1 MISPATKSILIKAAE
16 TYNCMEFISTDPIQI
31 PHRYN
36 NPRDIEISAFL
47 TATIAWGQRKTI
59 ISNALGWMKLMD
71 EAPHQFIVEAS
82 ESDMER
88 TANRMTHRT
97 FQPTDAAYFLKRL
110 KELYSTGNTLESL
123 FTDAFKR
130 WGTAAAAISA
140 VRPVFIG
147 PEAPKRTH
155 KHFSDP
161 ARGSSA
167 KRLNMFLRWMVR
179 RDDAGVDFG
188 LWEGISPA
196 QLDIPLDV
204 HSGNMARELG
214 LLQRKLNDQRAVQEL
229 MAALRSIDPLDP
241 VRFDYALF
249 GLGAFKNHVHF

>member
-1 MISPATKSILIKAAE
+1 MISPATKSILLKAAD
-16 TYNCMEFISTDPIQI
+16 TYNCTEFIATDPIQV
-31 PHRYN
+31 PHRFN
-36 NPRDIEISAFL
+36 HPLDIEIAAFL

-59 ISNALGWMKLMD
+59 ISNAQRWMELMD
-71 EAPHQFIVEAS
+71 RAPYQFIAEAT
-82 ESDMER
+82 EAELER
-88 TANRMTHRT
+88 TAEQMIHRT
-97 FQPTDAAYFLKRL
+97 FQPSDAVFFLKRL
-110 KELYSTGNTLESL
+110 QAIYSAGSSLETL
-123 FTDAFKR
+123 FTDAFNR
-130 WGTAAAAISA
+130 FGNAAAAISA
-140 VRPVFIG
+140 VRAAFIG
-147 PEAPKRTH
+147 PQAPVRTQ

-179 RDDAGVDFG
+179 RDNAGVDFG

-214 LLQRKLNDQRAVQEL
+214 LLHRKQNDQRAVQEL

-249 GLGAFKNHVHF
+249 GLSALKNHVHF